1 MKQRISLLLA
11 ACLALALAACGP
23 QSAAPDGE
31 GAEGW
36 TFPTG
41 AAPETEYERAFWYGF
56 ASENEERDREAI
68 ITEQEMV
75 GLLTQVIAASG
86 GDVEGW
92 SEMTAGATEEEIY
105 RDYGAM
111 LLLYAAE
118 RMDATDFTD
127 GFAPYLMGGR
137 TDEDWEAF
145 GTDIR
150 GGYPLFEEGDNRWD
164 RTCVSISSQM

>member
-1 MKQRISLLLA
+1 A
-11 ACLALALAACGP
+11 TCLALSLAACGP
-23 QSAAPDGE
+23 QSDISSGDE
-31 GAEGW
+31 AESW
-36 TFPTG
+36 TFPQGT
-41 AAPETEYERAFWYGF
+41 APETEYERAFWYGF
-56 ASENEERDREAI
+56 APEDADRDKEAM

-75 GLLTQVIAASG
+75 DLLTAVIAASG
-86 GDVEGW
+86 GDVDGW
-92 SEMTAGATEEEIY
+92 SDMTAGASDEGIY

-118 RMDATDFTD
+118 RMDATEFTD

-150 GGYPLFEEGDNRWD
+150 GGYPLFEEGDDRWD
-164 RTCVSISSQM
+164 RTCVA